1 MSAADPGPTRGSPR
15 FTLWL
20 PVGNLV
26 CVREDTSGGI
36 RGRERAAGVRVA
48 DRAGRA
54 AGSSTPRVSFAFVIA
69 TLNGAATIS
78 ATVAACARQADTFV
92 VSDGSTDDTVGMA
105 MAAGATAAVQ
115 LESNVGKP
123 AAIYELVQ
131 RLHLLDR
138 YELVCIVDDDTIV
151 DDDFVRQTSAAFKPG
166 VAVVCAKT
174 ASDWTREQRWNPVVA
189 GRAFGYWKYQAFI
202 RRGQSALGV
211 MNCISG
217 SNSVY
222 TAAFLGEVL
231 RPDTPYVVDD
241 TYWVLEAHRRQLG
254 RVVYCPLTAARIQEP
269 TTIRSWYRQNL
280 RWLWGTFQGII
291 GHKVGRRATR
301 FDVAYVGLILDWLL
315 YTLITPAIVALLIV
329 TNLDDPARL
338 GHVGLI
344 YVAGYGVWSAV
355 GAIALRKWRLF
366 VLAPALLVLDW
377 IARVNLV
384 HAAVKAIRRPTSEC
398 RWESPAR
405 YAVAA

>member
-1 MSAADPGPTRGSPR
+1 VS
-15 FTLWL
+15 
-20 PVGNLV
+20 GN
-26 CVREDTSGGI
+26 TIGGI
-36 RGRERAAGVRVA
+36 RETTPAA
-48 DRAGRA
+48 
-54 AGSSTPRVSFAFVIA
+54 SFAFVIA
-69 TLNGAATIS
+69 TLNGAGSIAG
-78 ATVAACARQADTFV
+78 TVAACARQADTFV
-92 VSDGSTDDTVGMA
+92 VSDGSTDDTVGVA
-105 MAAGATAAVQ
+105 TAAGAAAAVQ

-123 AAIYELVQ
+123 AAIHELVH
-131 RLHLLDR
+131 RLGLLDR
-138 YELVCIVDDDTIV
+138 YDLICIVDDDTIV
-151 DDDFVRQTSAAFKPG
+151 ADDFVAETSAAFKPG

-174 ASDWTREQRWNPVVA
+174 ASDWTRAQRWNPVVA

-222 TAAFLGEVL
+222 TTTFLREVL

-241 TYWVLEAHRRQLG
+241 TYWVLEAHRRRLG
-254 RVVYCPLTAARIQEP
+254 RIVYCPTTSARIQEP

-301 FDVAYVGLILDWLL
+301 FDVAYVGLMFDWLL
-315 YTLITPAIVALLIV
+315 YTLITPVILALVIA
-329 TNLDDPARL
+329 TNHDDPSRL
-338 GHVGLI
+338 GHIGLI
-344 YVAGYGVWSAV
+344 YLTGYAAWSAV
-355 GAIALRKWRLF
+355 GAIALRNWRLL

-377 IARVNLV
+377 VARANFV
-384 HAAVKAIRRPTSEC
+384 HAAVKAIRQPTSEC

-405 YAVAA
+405 YAVAAAA